1 MKYFKPRDILS
12 CLKED
17 YEGRANLGSILPK
30 EMGRVIPVGRLDY
43 RAEGLMLLTNNGDMA
58 KTIHLAAAEY
68 EGVYKC

>member
-1 MKYFKPRDILS
+1 
-12 CLKED
+12 
-17 YEGRANLGSILPK
+17 
-30 EMGRVIPVGRLDY
+30 MGRVIPVGRLDY